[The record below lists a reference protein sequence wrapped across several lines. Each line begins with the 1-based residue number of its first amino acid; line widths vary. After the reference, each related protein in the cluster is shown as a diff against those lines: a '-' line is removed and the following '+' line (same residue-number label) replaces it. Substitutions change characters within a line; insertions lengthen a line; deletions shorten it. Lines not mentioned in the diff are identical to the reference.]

1 MKRKILVVGFSS
13 QDTRLMHSLLDATY
27 GLTSIEADEVLQHL
41 HASNDID
48 LVILDESVL
57 SENLLASL
65 LCEEITAKLPF
76 WVYGSEKLPFACQ
89 LTRPLQSGEL
99 VDRLERLFGQP
110 DQHTLEER
118 LEEQTSLFNAIF
130 WQAPMG
136 ITISHGKC
144 PAAGQ
149 ISELFNV
156 NPKFEAITGR
166 SKEELKE
173 LGWASIT
180 HPDDLVQ
187 DMKLFSQLQEG
198 EIPSYSMEKRYLKPD
213 GSYVW
218 VDMVV
223 APLNLANGHDYNH
236 ICLVQDITKR
246 KEMEHSLKESERSK
260 SVLLSHLPG
269 MAYRCRYD
277 QQWTM
282 LFVSE
287 GCRDLTG
294 YEPDSLLANHDISF
308 NDLIV
313 DSYHEE
319 IDREWERTLALH
331 EPFRYEYEI
340 ITSSGERKWIW
351 EMGQGV
357 YDEEGRVQALEGI
370 ILDISERKR
379 IEHELTYLNEHDSWT
394 GLFNRT
400 HLEALLRSDAER
412 HHGLRRSLVTVNI
425 SALHASSLTYGHQ
438 YAQQILK
445 RVATSLEALC
455 REDCTLCK
463 THEYRFTYYVKC
475 CRNRDQLQ
483 SFCREISQLLESLLA
498 VEGIGWGI
506 GVVEIDSSNAKYV
519 DQLLRNVLVATEKA
533 HTLWGSKI
541 PFCFFDKE
549 MEQQMF
555 REEEITSELM
565 HLASGEGSG
574 SLFLQYQPIY
584 DVASESI
591 CGFEALA
598 RLKTPNLGLISPLE
612 FIPITEKTKLI
623 IPLGETIFLQAFRF
637 LNRLRDQGCTQMS
650 VSVNVSA
657 IQLLRHDFIP
667 SLQRMIKAM
676 QIDARYLVLEI
687 TESVFASNHQE
698 INRILGQLQKI
709 GIQVAMDDFGTGY
722 SSLAR
727 ERELNI
733 NCLKID
739 KFFIDKLMDLT
750 DEQAISGD
758 IISMAHK
765 LGHCVVAEGIEH
777 ERQFSY
783 LKRFFC
789 DKIQGYLISRPLDE
803 EAALTLA
810 KEQLASHPPSN

>member
-1 MKRKILVVGFSS
+1 
-13 QDTRLMHSLLDATY
+13 MHTLLDASY
-27 GLTSIEADEVLQHL
+27 NLTSVEASEVLHHL
-41 HASNDID
+41 HTSDSSD

-57 SENLLASL
+57 SEKLLTSL
-65 LCEEITAKLPF
+65 LCEELTAKLPF
-76 WVYGSEKLPFACQ
+76 WVYGSEDLPFVCH
-89 LTRPLQSGEL
+89 LTKPLQLDEL
-99 VDRLERLFGQP
+99 MTQLERLFGQP
-110 DQHTLEER
+110 DLHTLEVR

-136 ITISHGKC
+136 ITISHGKN
-144 PAAGQ
+144 PADGRV
-149 ISELFNV
+149 SELFNV

-180 HPDDLVQ
+180 HPEDLVR
-187 DMKLFSQLQEG
+187 DMKLFSQLQAG
-198 EIPSYSMEKRYLKPD
+198 KIPSYSMEKRYIKPD

-223 APLNLANGHDYNH
+223 APLTLANGHDYNH
-236 ICLVQDITKR
+236 ICLIQDITKR
-246 KEMEHSLKESERSK
+246 KEIEHSLEESERSK

-277 QQWTM
+277 QEWTM

-294 YEPDSLLANHDISF
+294 YEPDSLLGNREISF

-319 IDREWERTLALH
+319 INREWERTLALH
-331 EPFRYEYEI
+331 KPFRYEYEI

-357 YDEEGRVQALEGI
+357 YDEEGKVQALEGI
-370 ILDISERKR
+370 LLDISERKR
-379 IEHELTYLNEHDSWT
+379 FEYELTYFNEHDSWT
-394 GLFNRT
+394 GLYNRT
-400 HLEALLRSDAER
+400 HLEAQLRSDAER
-412 HHGLRRSLVTVNI
+412 HLGLKRSLITVNI

-438 YAQQILK
+438 YAQEILK

-463 THEYRFTYYVKC
+463 THEYRFTFYVKS
-475 CRNRDQLQ
+475 CRNKDQLYAY
-483 SFCREISQLLESLLA
+483 CREISQLLESLLA
-498 VEGIGWGI
+498 VEGIGWGL
-506 GVVEIDSSNAKYV
+506 GVMEIDSSNAKDV
-519 DQLLRNVLVATEKA
+519 DQLLRNVLVASEKA
-533 HTLWGSKI
+533 HTLWGSED

-565 HLASGEGSG
+565 RLASGEGSG

-584 DVASESI
+584 DVASERI

-637 LNRLRDQGCTQMS
+637 LNRLRDQGCGHMS

-676 QIDARYLVLEI
+676 QIDTRYLVLEI
-687 TESVFASNHQE
+687 TESVFATNYQE

-777 ERQFSY
+777 ERQLSY
-783 LKRFFC
+783 LKRFSC

-803 EAALTLA
+803 DAALQIA
-810 KEQLASHPPSN
+810 KQQPNTHCPSS